1 MPEKLRIGVL
11 GSGGGPAT
19 VGTSR
24 GTYLGSLAEQ
34 TELMETVAV
43 CGVIAEHV
51 AFGASRMRRAEAFT
65 DLDRFL
71 SYGLDA
77 VIIASPLSLHAE
89 QSIAVLERGIAVLS
103 EVTPVGTLMEAAQ
116 LAAAVERTNG
126 FYMLAENYRFI
137 DDVELVKR
145 MVDDERFGRV
155 SFAEGEYL
163 HDCRDLA
170 LNSDGTPTWRGER
183 KRRGGLYCTHSLI
196 PLLYITGDRVA
207 TVCCLE
213 AEGGIGGTVMLLR
226 SAGGRVFKVRVDSSS
241 PRPHNMAYYAVQGET
256 GAYESWRSGGDQ
268 AKVWLA
274 DAHEPS
280 RCRALDGEVI
290 AQWHPL
296 HDFAATYIPERIT
309 APQVARSSG
318 HFGADYWMLTA
329 FARALLDAQPS
340 PIDVYQALDCCVPGV
355 VALESRTN
363 GGAPV
368 AVPNFRPPNGEAR
381 GQATERMA
389 TVVAVS

>member
-11 GSGGGPAT
+11 GSGGGPGT

-65 DLDRFL
+65 DLDHFL

-77 VIIASPLSLHAE
+77 VIIASPLSLHAQ

-103 EVTPVGTLMEAAQ
+103 EVTPVGTLTEAAQ

-145 MVDDERFGRV
+145 MVDDGRFGRV

-170 LNSDGTPTWRGER
+170 LNSDGTPTWRG
-183 KRRGGLYCTHSLI
+183 
-196 PLLYITGDRVA
+196 
-207 TVCCLE
+207 
-213 AEGGIGGTVMLLR
+213 
-226 SAGGRVFKVRVDSSS
+226 
-241 PRPHNMAYYAVQGET
+241 
-256 GAYESWRSGGDQ
+256 
-268 AKVWLA
+268 
-274 DAHEPS
+274 
-280 RCRALDGEVI
+280 
-290 AQWHPL
+290 
-296 HDFAATYIPERIT
+296 
-309 APQVARSSG
+309 
-318 HFGADYWMLTA
+318 
-329 FARALLDAQPS
+329 
-340 PIDVYQALDCCVPGV
+340 
-355 VALESRTN
+355 
-363 GGAPV
+363 
-368 AVPNFRPPNGEAR
+368 
-381 GQATERMA
+381 
-389 TVVAVS
+389 